1 MLTLCIILFVSIA
14 AIWFFH
20 YEYPAVFGLYV
31 PVRALPRFVF
41 KILVSS
47 SLVLG
52 LLISDY
58 SGVGASL
65 SDYWGYTS
73 VDCQSLIILIISSL
87 IVLAAL
93 RFFSV
98 SGAAVYAIIGAMEA
112 YRITLG
118 QDSSSQ
124 MLLSIIIAPV
134 FAFVISAILRY
145 TFKRTLDRSH
155 IHLITLS
162 YYMRWAVIAG
172 VILTSFAIGLNWG
185 GFLTAGSLLIN
196 PSAPVMLICAIV
208 MGSLMLMFSPVIRD
222 ESDDSAGMFSS
233 FSTYTVISVGYA
245 VAIVLLLFSFDAVVE
260 LFGLHPAPLAV
271 STLVM
276 AAIAGVEVVN
286 RRHLVEKDQYAK
298 ETLAFIIAPLGS
310 MLLSYV
316 LLSISGK
323 NDEMLVDFTV
333 MAAAIL
339 VLLAI
344 GFTAYVRRQRT
355 INEAKDRLVYSQQQ
369 QIYENSRALNDMELK
384 VVLSENQALHNAV
397 EMKRQEVMNVA
408 LSIVEQK
415 EYLDSLNSIVKRL
428 SKSKDDKEKD
438 ELIAELSAS
447 LKQRLSYEREVD
459 SQYFY
464 AQAESIHE
472 DFNAKLS

>member
-1 MLTLCIILFVSIA
+1 MTTLCIILFVSIA

-134 FAFVISAILRY
+134 FAFIISAILRY

-172 VILTSFAIGLNWG
+172 VILTSFAIELG
-185 GFLTAGSLLIN
+185 
-196 PSAPVMLICAIV
+196 
-208 MGSLMLMFSPVIRD
+208 R
-222 ESDDSAGMFSS
+222 
-233 FSTYTVISVGYA
+233 ISHSRV
-245 VAIVLLLFSFDAVVE
+245 
-260 LFGLHPAPLAV
+260 
-271 STLVM
+271 
-276 AAIAGVEVVN
+276 
-286 RRHLVEKDQYAK
+286 
-298 ETLAFIIAPLGS
+298 FI
-310 MLLSYV
+310 
-316 LLSISGK
+316 
-323 NDEMLVDFTV
+323 D
-333 MAAAIL
+333 
-339 VLLAI
+339 
-344 GFTAYVRRQRT
+344 
-355 INEAKDRLVYSQQQ
+355 
-369 QIYENSRALNDMELK
+369 
-384 VVLSENQALHNAV
+384 
-397 EMKRQEVMNVA
+397 
-408 LSIVEQK
+408 
-415 EYLDSLNSIVKRL
+415 
-428 SKSKDDKEKD
+428 
-438 ELIAELSAS
+438 
-447 LKQRLSYEREVD
+447 
-459 SQYFY
+459 
-464 AQAESIHE
+464 
-472 DFNAKLS
+472 